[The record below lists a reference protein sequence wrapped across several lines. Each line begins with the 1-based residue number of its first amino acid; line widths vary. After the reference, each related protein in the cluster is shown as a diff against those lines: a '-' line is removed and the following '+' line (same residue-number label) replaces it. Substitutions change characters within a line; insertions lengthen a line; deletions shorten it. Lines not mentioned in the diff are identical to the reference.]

1 MWLFGFILFTI
12 TVNLISTENPEIPG
26 EEHLPKLTNSS
37 LQLHLA
43 GQWQDL
49 QALQRECKDG
59 TFGYRCLFTC
69 RCYRNRVCDK
79 ETGRCPRDEC
89 ANGYWGQGCQLDN
102 NCFYNGRARS
112 YQGTKSVTDSLFTCQ
127 RWDTQTPHRH
137 SYNGQDFPDRRLP
150 DNFCRTTKDAARP
163 WCYTTDRD
171 KRWEHCNINNCN
183 CPTWRFG
190 PNCEQECH
198 CADISEA
205 CDSILGICSS
215 GCAQGWDG
223 YNCQTPTACP
233 TNKYGWDCTKT
244 CFCKNSLHCNRYT
257 GPTDKCECKD
267 GYFNPPFCQAV
278 TPPEILYFNNDK
290 VNPGQPAIFNC
301 TVTAFPTPTPEEIL
315 LEGIPSN
322 RKVERLQSKEM
333 NPYLYTRYNIWKVE
347 SVKEEESVTCT
358 VKGRAGTK
366 SQTVKANVYQLPV
379 LSHPP
384 NIAKEG
390 PGVRDVVINWL
401 PWSKANGDK
410 GEPPIMWYSIWLN
423 TIDQGK
429 EEKAGIVTHFNCGK
443 VCNFTIEELEPNTE
457 YGVRISTR
465 RDGEGGEGIPGP
477 VRLFKTLCAAPSQ
490 PPLIES
496 VTSSFEYNSSFPET
510 QLIIM
515 WRDPPEE
522 TWHCTSISEY
532 RIHLFNKSQRDT
544 IKVEGDIP
552 GNLKNVKSVVIPSL
566 VPATEYCVT
575 MSFSNGQ
582 EMSSPKSEEKC
593 IVTLQTTPAAPR
605 NLKLVERSSSS
616 LTVTWEAP
624 LRSSSKIDAYR
635 IILWKGFWKEMAE
648 KRGIE
653 IRPSASKLQYTIE
666 DLDSNSQYNVEV
678 KAVNSAGEGDPSSL
692 LVVSTLEGVPSEVTS
707 FKNESRTDHSISLI
721 WKKPEMS
728 NGNINSYLVT
738 CDPGNSKAQKKVVP
752 NTTNR
757 VTITGLQSGTL
768 FNCSISAST
777 SQGHGPV
784 KSITVWTKSIDPIQ
798 PPVPVILERSATTM
812 TLALQPLEDENI
824 SFYRIIVEETS
835 SAASYRISKRGVEDA
850 IRDVRLDFK
859 GAKER
864 DVRAYIAAQ
873 LPRDHPYRTFVVG
886 DNNTYEGYYNAPLE
900 PRREYSIWYGA
911 YTVLDGMEKKSFSLA
926 LSEEARRVTTAP
938 ENNHVPVIVAVIV
951 VFILLILVFALFL
964 FLWRKRHIASER
976 EKAEMPNFGPTIIP
990 EPDTSTPSTPVDDIE
1005 IEPLLEPSSGT
1016 DGDSEPVYGNVGL
1029 CTIVPVKVED
1039 LWDYVK
1045 ANKINEAEGLKR
1057 EYRLIPAG
1065 LTASCEIAKKSEN
1078 KDKNRYGNIIAYDH
1092 SRVILKPV
1100 NGDIHDDYTNAN
1112 YIEGYKKTKAYIA
1125 AQGPTKTTMND
1136 IWRMVWEEKSR
1147 TVIMLTN
1154 PTETGKKKCE
1164 QYWPDPTETKEYAGI
1179 KVKLVSVESH
1189 PDFSIRTFHIQKD
1202 GENRIIKQFHYTTW
1216 PDHGVPRF
1224 GHSLLLMR
1232 QKIRAYDALS
1242 NGPPIVHC
1250 SAGVGRTGTYIAVDV
1265 NLEQAK
1271 HEGLI
1276 DVHNF
1281 VQLMR
1286 TQRVNMVQT
1295 LEQYIFVYDVLLEA
1309 LICGDT
1315 TMAAATFPVTLSEM
1329 LEYDQ
1334 SIGKTKLEEQF
1345 EVLNLISSTIEKED
1359 TTVALKPENIFK
1371 NRDKNVI
1378 PANRCRPYLVTP
1390 VEDYNNYINAVFL
1403 NGYRRKDAFIVTQ
1416 MPLPNT
1422 AVDFW
1427 RMIYDQNSYCIV
1439 MLNEI
1444 EETDEMCQQYWT
1456 LETCG
1461 EKFGPFIVE
1470 TTAEIKS
1477 DPSITVR
1484 DFTITNT
1491 LNPQEVPR
1499 VVRQFHFHRWP
1510 DASPVPNT
1518 KASLLDLLENVDN
1531 WQKQFT
1537 NTPVTVHCM
1546 NGVDRSGLFVAAS
1559 CIVERIK
1566 SDREVDVFQSIKQM
1580 RQNRSQLICNMEQYR
1595 FCHELALE
1603 YLQTSSTS

>member
-12 TVNLISTENPEIPG
+12 TVNLISTENP
-26 EEHLPKLTNSS
+26 
-37 LQLHLA
+37 
-43 GQWQDL
+43 DL

-333 NPYLYTRYNIWKVE
+333 NPYLYTRYNIWKME

-605 NLKLVERSSSS
+605 NLKLVERTSSS

-666 DLDSNSQYNVEV
+666 DLDSNSQYNIEV

-990 EPDTSTPSTPVDDIE
+990 EPDTSTPSTPVELAQWYRNDIE

-1202 GENRIIKQFHYTTW
+1202 GENRTIKQFHYTTW

-1315 TMAAATFPVTLSEM
+1315 TMAAATFPATLSEM

>member
-1 MWLFGFILFTI
+1 MLLIGLLLFTFL
-12 TVNLISTENPEIPG
+12 VNPISTEISDLEA
-26 EEHLPKLTNSS
+26 
-37 LQLHLA
+37 LQL
-43 GQWQDL
+43 Q
-49 QALQRECKDG
+49 CKDG

-69 RCYRNRVCDK
+69 RCYRDRVCDK

-89 ANGYWGQGCQLDN
+89 ANGFWGQGCQLDN

-112 YQGTKSVTDSLFTCQ
+112 YMGTKSVTDSLFTCQ
-127 RWDTQTPHRH
+127 RWDSQVPHRH
-137 SYNGQDFPDRRLP
+137 SYNGNDFPDRRLP
-150 DNFCRTTKDAARP
+150 DKFCRTTKDAARP
-163 WCYTTDRD
+163 WCYTSDKD

-190 PNCEQECH
+190 PNCEKECH

-215 GCAQGWDG
+215 GCAQGWEG
-223 YNCQTPTACP
+223 YNCQT
-233 TNKYGWDCTKT
+233 
-244 CFCKNSLHCNRYT
+244 L
-257 GPTDKCECKD
+257 
-267 GYFNPPFCQAV
+267 

-301 TVTAFPTPTPEEIL
+301 TVTAYPTPGKDEIR
-315 LEGIPSN
+315 LEGISSD
-322 RKVERLQSKEM
+322 RKVERLQSKEL
-333 NPYLYTRYNIWKVE
+333 NPYLYTRFNVWKVD
-347 SVKEEESVTCT
+347 SVKEEETVTCA
-358 VKGRAGTK
+358 VSGKAGTK
-366 SQTVKANVYQLPV
+366 TRTIKANVYKLPV
-379 LSHPP
+379 LSQPP
-384 NIAKEG
+384 KIAKEG
-390 PGVRDVVINWL
+390 PGVREVVITWL
-401 PWSKANGDK
+401 PWSKANGDV
-410 GEPPIMWYSIWLN
+410 GEPPIMWYSIWLQKLG
-423 TIDQGK
+423 TGR
-429 EEKAGIVTHFNCGK
+429 EEKVGIVTHFNCGK
-443 VCNFTIEELEPNTE
+443 ECNFTIDELEPNTE
-457 YGVRISTR
+457 YAVRVSTR
-465 RDGEGGEGIPGP
+465 RDGEGGEGPPGP
-477 VRLFKTLCAAPSQ
+477 PRRFRTLCGAPSE

-496 VTSSFEYNSSFPET
+496 VTSTFEYNSSFPET
-510 QLIIM
+510 QLIVM
-515 WRDPPEE
+515 WRDPPMQ
-522 TWHCTSISEY
+522 TWNCNNISTY
-532 RIHLFNKSQRDT
+532 LIHLNSKSTDYGQRNAILVSGDT
-544 IKVEGDIP
+544 P
-552 GNLKNVKSVVIPSL
+552 GNFKNIKSAVIPDL
-566 VPATEYCVT
+566 IPATTYCVT
-575 MSFSNGQ
+575 MSFANGQ
-582 EMSSPKSEEKC
+582 EMHSPKSEEKC
-593 IVTLQTTPAAPR
+593 LVTLQTTPAAPR
-605 NLKLVERSSSS
+605 NLKLVRRSSASI
-616 LTVTWEAP
+616 TVTWEAP
-624 LRSSSKIDAYR
+624 LRSSKGIKAYM
-635 IILWKGFWKEMAE
+635 IILWKGFWKEMAQNT
-648 KRGIE
+648 KIE
-653 IRPSASKLQYTIE
+653 VRPISSKMEYTIE
-666 DLDSNSQYNVEV
+666 DLESNTQYNIQVM
-678 KAVNSAGEGDPSSL
+678 AVNSAGEGDPTP
-692 LVVSTLEGVPSEVTS
+692 TLSVTTSEGVPSEVTS
-707 FKNESRTDHSISLI
+707 FKNESRTDNSISLV
-721 WKKPEMS
+721 WKEPTLS
-728 NGNINSYLVT
+728 NGKIKSYLVS
-738 CDPGNSKAQKKVVP
+738 CGYGNSKLQEKIVP
-752 NTTNR
+752 STANR
-757 VTITGLQSGTL
+757 VTINGLRSGTVY
-768 FNCSISAST
+768 NCSISAAT
-777 SQGHGPV
+777 NQGYGPT
-784 KSITVWTKSIDPIQ
+784 KSVSVWTKSIDPIQ
-798 PPVPVILERSATTM
+798 PPAPVILERTPTTM
-812 TLALQPLEDENI
+812 TISLQPLNEENI

-835 SAASYRISKRGVEDA
+835 SASSYRISKRGVADG

-859 GAKER
+859 RAKER
-864 DVRAYIAAQ
+864 DIRAYIAAQ
-873 LPRDHPYRTFVVG
+873 LPRDHSYQLFIVG

-911 YTVLDGMEKKSFSLA
+911 YTILDGMEKKSFSLA

-990 EPDTSTPSTPVDDIE
+990 EPDTSTPSTPVELAQWYRNDIE
-1005 IEPLLEPSSGT
+1005 IEPLIEPSSGT

-1065 LTASCEIAKKSEN
+1065 LTASCEIAKKTEN

-1112 YIEGYKKTKAYIA
+1112 FIEGYKKPKAYIA
-1125 AQGPTKTTMND
+1125 AQGPTKSTMND
-1136 IWRMVWEEKSR
+1136 IWRMVWEEKSK

-1164 QYWPDPTETKEYAGI
+1164 QYWPDAGETKEYAGI
-1179 KVKLVSVESH
+1179 KVKQVSIESL

-1202 GENRIIKQFHYTTW
+1202 GENRTIKQFHYTTW

-1232 QKIRAYDALS
+1232 QKIRAYDPLN

-1265 NLEQAK
+1265 NLEEAK
-1271 HEGLI
+1271 HEGII

-1315 TMAAATFPVTLSEM
+1315 TISTSTYPEALSEM

-1334 SIGKTKLEEQF
+1334 SIGKSKLEEQY
-1345 EVLNLISSTIEKED
+1345 EVLNLISSTMEKED
-1359 TTVALKPENIFK
+1359 TSAALKPENIFK
-1371 NRDKNVI
+1371 NRDKNVV

-1403 NGYRRKDAFIVTQ
+1403 NSYRRKDSFIVTQ

-1444 EETDEMCQQYWT
+1444 EESDEMCQQYWT

-1477 DPSITVR
+1477 DPSISVR

-1510 DASPVPNT
+1510 EGSPVPNT
-1518 KASLLDLLENVDN
+1518 KASLLDLLENVET
-1531 WQKQFT
+1531 WQKQFK

-1546 NGVDRSGLFVAAS
+1546 NGVDQSGLFVAAS

-1566 SDREVDVFQSIKQM
+1566 TDREVDVFQSVKQM
-1580 RQNRSQLICNMEQYR
+1580 RLNRSQLICNMEQYR

-1603 YLQTSSTS
+1603 YVQSTSAS

>member
-666 DLDSNSQYNVEV
+666 DLDSNSQYNIEV

-990 EPDTSTPSTPVDDIE
+990 EPDTSTPSTPVE
-1005 IEPLLEPSSGT
+1005 LAQW
-1016 DGDSEPVYGNVGL
+1016 YRM
-1029 CTIVPVKVED
+1029 PVKVED

-1164 QYWPDPTETKEYAGI
+1164 QYWPDPTETKEYARI

-1202 GENRIIKQFHYTTW
+1202 GENRTIKQFHYTTW

-1315 TMAAATFPVTLSEM
+1315 TMAAATFPATLSEM

-1518 KASLLDLLENVDN
+1518 KASLLDLLENVDT
-1531 WQKQFT
+1531 WQKQFK

-1546 NGVDRSGLFVAAS
+1546 NGVDRSGVFVAAS

>member
-1 MWLFGFILFTI
+1 MLLIGLLLFTFL
-12 TVNLISTENPEIPG
+12 VNPISTEISDLEA
-26 EEHLPKLTNSS
+26 
-37 LQLHLA
+37 LQL
-43 GQWQDL
+43 Q
-49 QALQRECKDG
+49 CKDG

-69 RCYRNRVCDK
+69 RCYRDRVCDK

-89 ANGYWGQGCQLDN
+89 ANGFWGQGCQLDN

-112 YQGTKSVTDSLFTCQ
+112 YMGTKSVTDSLFTCQ
-127 RWDTQTPHRH
+127 RWDSQVPHRH
-137 SYNGQDFPDRRLP
+137 SYNGNDFPDRRLP
-150 DNFCRTTKDAARP
+150 DKFCRTTKDAARP
-163 WCYTTDRD
+163 WCYTSDKD

-190 PNCEQECH
+190 PNCEKECH

-215 GCAQGWDG
+215 GCAQGWEG
-223 YNCQTPTACP
+223 YNCQT
-233 TNKYGWDCTKT
+233 
-244 CFCKNSLHCNRYT
+244 
-257 GPTDKCECKD
+257 
-267 GYFNPPFCQAV
+267 
-278 TPPEILYFNNDK
+278 
-290 VNPGQPAIFNC
+290 
-301 TVTAFPTPTPEEIL
+301 
-315 LEGIPSN
+315 
-322 RKVERLQSKEM
+322 
-333 NPYLYTRYNIWKVE
+333 
-347 SVKEEESVTCT
+347 
-358 VKGRAGTK
+358 
-366 SQTVKANVYQLPV
+366 QLPV
-379 LSHPP
+379 LSQPP
-384 NIAKEG
+384 KIAKEG
-390 PGVRDVVINWL
+390 PGVREVVITWL
-401 PWSKANGDK
+401 PWSKANGDV
-410 GEPPIMWYSIWLN
+410 GEPPIMWYSIWLQKLG
-423 TIDQGK
+423 TGR
-429 EEKAGIVTHFNCGK
+429 EEKVGIVTHFNCGK
-443 VCNFTIEELEPNTE
+443 ECNFTIDELEPNTE
-457 YGVRISTR
+457 YAVRVSTR
-465 RDGEGGEGIPGP
+465 RDGEGGEGPPGP
-477 VRLFKTLCAAPSQ
+477 PRRFRTLCGAPSE

-496 VTSSFEYNSSFPET
+496 VTSTFEYNSSFPET
-510 QLIIM
+510 QLIVM
-515 WRDPPEE
+515 WRDPPMQ
-522 TWHCTSISEY
+522 TWNCNNISTY
-532 RIHLFNKSQRDT
+532 LIHLNSKSTDYGQRNAILVSGDT
-544 IKVEGDIP
+544 P
-552 GNLKNVKSVVIPSL
+552 GNFKNIKSAVIPDL
-566 VPATEYCVT
+566 IPATTYCVT
-575 MSFSNGQ
+575 MSFANGQ
-582 EMSSPKSEEKC
+582 EMHSPKSEEKC
-593 IVTLQTTPAAPR
+593 LVTLQTTPAAPR
-605 NLKLVERSSSS
+605 NLKLVRRSSASI
-616 LTVTWEAP
+616 TVTWEAP
-624 LRSSSKIDAYR
+624 LRSSKGIKAYM
-635 IILWKGFWKEMAE
+635 IILWKGFWKEMAQNT
-648 KRGIE
+648 KIE
-653 IRPSASKLQYTIE
+653 VRPISSKMEYTIE
-666 DLDSNSQYNVEV
+666 DLESNTQYNIQVM
-678 KAVNSAGEGDPSSL
+678 AVNSAGEGDPTP
-692 LVVSTLEGVPSEVTS
+692 TLSVTTSEGVPSEVTS
-707 FKNESRTDHSISLI
+707 FKNESRTDNSISLV
-721 WKKPEMS
+721 WKEPTLS
-728 NGNINSYLVT
+728 NGKIKSYLVS
-738 CDPGNSKAQKKVVP
+738 CGYGNSKLQEKIVP
-752 NTTNR
+752 STANR
-757 VTITGLQSGTL
+757 VTINGLRSGTVY
-768 FNCSISAST
+768 NCSISAAT
-777 SQGHGPV
+777 NQGYGPT
-784 KSITVWTKSIDPIQ
+784 KSVSVWTKSIDPIQ
-798 PPVPVILERSATTM
+798 PPAPVILERTPTTM
-812 TLALQPLEDENI
+812 TISLQPLNEENI

-835 SAASYRISKRGVEDA
+835 SASSYRISKRGVADG

-859 GAKER
+859 RAKER
-864 DVRAYIAAQ
+864 DIRAYIAAQ
-873 LPRDHPYRTFVVG
+873 LPRDHSYQLFIVG

-911 YTVLDGMEKKSFSLA
+911 YTILDGMEKKSFSLA

-990 EPDTSTPSTPVDDIE
+990 EPDTSTPSTPVELAQWYRNDIE
-1005 IEPLLEPSSGT
+1005 IEPLIEPSSGT

-1065 LTASCEIAKKSEN
+1065 LTASCEIAKKTEN

-1112 YIEGYKKTKAYIA
+1112 FIEGYKKPKAYIA
-1125 AQGPTKTTMND
+1125 AQGPTKSTMND
-1136 IWRMVWEEKSR
+1136 IWRMVWEEKSK

-1164 QYWPDPTETKEYAGI
+1164 QYWPDAGETKEYAGI
-1179 KVKLVSVESH
+1179 KVKQVSIESL

-1202 GENRIIKQFHYTTW
+1202 GENRTIKQFHYTTW

-1232 QKIRAYDALS
+1232 QKIRAYDPLN

-1265 NLEQAK
+1265 NLEEAK
-1271 HEGLI
+1271 HEGII

-1315 TMAAATFPVTLSEM
+1315 TISTSTYPEALSEM

-1334 SIGKTKLEEQF
+1334 SIGKSKLEEQY
-1345 EVLNLISSTIEKED
+1345 EVLNLISSTMEKED
-1359 TTVALKPENIFK
+1359 TSAALKPENIFK
-1371 NRDKNVI
+1371 NRDKNVV

-1403 NGYRRKDAFIVTQ
+1403 NSYRRKDSFIVTQ

-1444 EETDEMCQQYWT
+1444 EESDEMCQQYWT

-1477 DPSITVR
+1477 DPSISVR

-1510 DASPVPNT
+1510 EGSPVPNT
-1518 KASLLDLLENVDN
+1518 KASLLDLLENVET
-1531 WQKQFT
+1531 WQKQFK

-1546 NGVDRSGLFVAAS
+1546 NGVDQSGLFVAAS

-1566 SDREVDVFQSIKQM
+1566 TDREVDVFQSVKQM
-1580 RQNRSQLICNMEQYR
+1580 RLNRSQLICNMEQYR

-1603 YLQTSSTS
+1603 YVQSTSAS

>member
-1 MWLFGFILFTI
+1 MFLTGLLIFTFL
-12 TVNLISTENPEIPG
+12 VNPISTEISDLEA
-26 EEHLPKLTNSS
+26 
-37 LQLHLA
+37 LQL
-43 GQWQDL
+43 Q
-49 QALQRECKDG
+49 CKDG

-69 RCYRNRVCDK
+69 RCFRDRVCDK

-89 ANGYWGQGCQLDN
+89 ANGFWGQGCQLDN

-112 YQGTKSVTDSLFTCQ
+112 YMGTKSVTDSLFTCQ
-127 RWDTQTPHRH
+127 RWDSQVPHRH
-137 SYNGQDFPDRRLP
+137 SYNGNDFPDRRLP
-150 DNFCRTTKDAARP
+150 DKFCRTTKDAARP
-163 WCYTTDRD
+163 WCYTTDSN

-190 PNCEQECH
+190 PNCEKECH

-215 GCAQGWDG
+215 GCAQGWEG
-223 YNCQTPTACP
+223 YNCQT
-233 TNKYGWDCTKT
+233 
-244 CFCKNSLHCNRYT
+244 
-257 GPTDKCECKD
+257 
-267 GYFNPPFCQAV
+267 
-278 TPPEILYFNNDK
+278 
-290 VNPGQPAIFNC
+290 
-301 TVTAFPTPTPEEIL
+301 
-315 LEGIPSN
+315 
-322 RKVERLQSKEM
+322 
-333 NPYLYTRYNIWKVE
+333 
-347 SVKEEESVTCT
+347 
-358 VKGRAGTK
+358 
-366 SQTVKANVYQLPV
+366 QLPV
-379 LSHPP
+379 LSQPP
-384 NIAKEG
+384 KIAKEG
-390 PGVRDVVINWL
+390 PGVREVVITWL
-401 PWSKANGDK
+401 PWSKANGDV
-410 GEPPIMWYSIWLN
+410 GEPPIMWYSIWLQKLG
-423 TIDQGK
+423 TGR
-429 EEKAGIVTHFNCGK
+429 EEKVGIVTHFNCGK
-443 VCNFTIEELEPNTE
+443 ECNFTIDELEPNTE
-457 YGVRISTR
+457 YAVRISTR
-465 RDGEGGEGIPGP
+465 RDGEGGEGAPGP
-477 VRLFKTLCAAPSQ
+477 LRRFRTLCGAPSE

-496 VTSSFEYNSSFPET
+496 VTSTFEYNSSFPET
-510 QLIIM
+510 QLIVM
-515 WRDPPEE
+515 WRDPPKQ
-522 TWHCTSISEY
+522 TWNCNNISTY
-532 RIHLFNKSQRDT
+532 LIHLNSKSTDYGQRNAILVSGDT
-544 IKVEGDIP
+544 PGDFKNIK
-552 GNLKNVKSVVIPSL
+552 SAVIPDL
-566 VPATEYCVT
+566 IPATTYCVT
-575 MSFSNGQ
+575 MSFANGQ
-582 EMSSPKSEEKC
+582 EMYSPKSEEKC
-593 IVTLQTTPAAPR
+593 LVTLQTTPAAPR
-605 NLKLVERSSSS
+605 HLKLVKPTSTSI
-616 LTVTWEAP
+616 TFTWEAP
-624 LRSSSKIDAYR
+624 LRSSKGIKAYM
-635 IILWKGFWKEMAE
+635 IVLWKGFWKEMAQNT
-648 KRGIE
+648 RIE
-653 IRPSASKLQYTIE
+653 VRPISSKMEYTIDE
-666 DLDSNSQYNVEV
+666 LESNTQYNIQVM
-678 KAVNSAGEGDPSSL
+678 AVNSAGEGDPTP
-692 LVVSTLEGVPSEVTS
+692 TLSVTTKEGVPSEVTS
-707 FKNESRTDHSISLI
+707 FKNESRTDNSISLV
-721 WKKPEMS
+721 WKEPGLS
-728 NGNINSYLVT
+728 NGKIKFYLIS
-738 CDPGNSKAQKKVVP
+738 CGYGNSKPQQKQVP
-752 NTTNR
+752 STANR
-757 VTITGLQSGTL
+757 VTINGLRSGTAY
-768 FNCSISAST
+768 NCSISAAT
-777 SQGHGPV
+777 NQGNGPS

-798 PPVPVILERSATTM
+798 PPAPVILERTPTTM
-812 TLALQPLEDENI
+812 TISLQPLNEENI

-835 SAASYRISKRGVEDA
+835 SASSSYRISKRGVADG

-859 GAKER
+859 RAKER

-873 LPRDHPYRTFVVG
+873 LPRDHSYQLFVVG

-911 YTVLDGMEKKSFSLA
+911 YTILDGMEKKSFSLA
-926 LSEEARRVTTAP
+926 LGEEARRVTTAP

-990 EPDTSTPSTPVDDIE
+990 EPDTSTPSTPVELAQWYRNDIE
-1005 IEPLLEPSSGT
+1005 IEPLIEPSSGT

-1065 LTASCEIAKKSEN
+1065 LTASCEIAKKTEN

-1092 SRVILKPV
+1092 SRVILRPV

-1112 YIEGYKKTKAYIA
+1112 FIEGYKKPKAYIA
-1125 AQGPTKTTMND
+1125 AQGPTKSTMND
-1136 IWRMVWEEKSR
+1136 IWRMVWEEKSK
-1147 TVIMLTN
+1147 TIIMLTN

-1164 QYWPDPTETKEYAGI
+1164 QYWPDASETKEYAGI
-1179 KVKLVSVESH
+1179 KVKQVSIESL

-1202 GENRIIKQFHYTTW
+1202 GENRTIKQFHYTTW

-1232 QKIRAYDALS
+1232 QKIRAYDPLN

-1265 NLEQAK
+1265 NLEEAK
-1271 HEGLI
+1271 HEGII

-1315 TMAAATFPVTLSEM
+1315 TISTATYPEALSEM

-1334 SIGKTKLEEQF
+1334 SIGKSKLEEQY
-1345 EVLNLISSTIEKED
+1345 EVLNLISSTMEKED
-1359 TTVALKPENIFK
+1359 TSAALKPENIFK
-1371 NRDKNVI
+1371 NRDKNVV

-1403 NGYRRKDAFIVTQ
+1403 NSYRRKDSFIVTQ

-1444 EETDEMCQQYWT
+1444 EESDEMCQQYWT

-1510 DASPVPNT
+1510 EGSPVPNT
-1518 KASLLDLLENVDN
+1518 KASLLDLLENVET
-1531 WQKQFT
+1531 WQKQFK

-1566 SDREVDVFQSIKQM
+1566 TDREVDVFQSVKQM
-1580 RQNRSQLICNMEQYR
+1580 RLNRSQLICNMEQYR
-1595 FCHELALE
+1595 FCHELAME
-1603 YLQTSSTS
+1603 YLQSSSAS

>member
-12 TVNLISTENPEIPG
+12 TVNLISTENP
-26 EEHLPKLTNSS
+26 
-37 LQLHLA
+37 
-43 GQWQDL
+43 DL

-666 DLDSNSQYNVEV
+666 DLDSNSQYNIEV

-990 EPDTSTPSTPVDDIE
+990 EPDTSTPSTPVELAQWYRNDIE

-1164 QYWPDPTETKEYAGI
+1164 QYWPDPTETKEYARI

-1202 GENRIIKQFHYTTW
+1202 GENRTIKQFHYTTW

-1315 TMAAATFPVTLSEM
+1315 TMAAATFPATLSEM

-1518 KASLLDLLENVDN
+1518 KASLLDLLENVDT
-1531 WQKQFT
+1531 WQKQFK

-1546 NGVDRSGLFVAAS
+1546 NGVDRSGVFVAAS

>member
-1 MWLFGFILFTI
+1 MLLIGLLLFTFL
-12 TVNLISTENPEIPG
+12 VNPISTEISDLEA
-26 EEHLPKLTNSS
+26 
-37 LQLHLA
+37 LQL
-43 GQWQDL
+43 Q
-49 QALQRECKDG
+49 CKDG

-69 RCYRNRVCDK
+69 RCYRDRVCDK

-89 ANGYWGQGCQLDN
+89 ANGFWGQGCQLDN

-112 YQGTKSVTDSLFTCQ
+112 YMGTKSVTDSLFTCQ
-127 RWDTQTPHRH
+127 RWDSQVPHRH
-137 SYNGQDFPDRRLP
+137 SYNGNDFPDRRLP
-150 DNFCRTTKDAARP
+150 DKFCRTTKDAARP
-163 WCYTTDRD
+163 WCYTSDKD

-190 PNCEQECH
+190 PNCEKECH

-215 GCAQGWDG
+215 GCAQGWEG

-244 CFCKNSLHCNRYT
+244 CYCKNPLHCNRYT
-257 GPTDKCECKD
+257 GPTDKCECKE
-267 GYFNPPFCQAV
+267 GYFHQGDGFCQAV

-301 TVTAFPTPTPEEIL
+301 TVTAYPTPGKDEIR
-315 LEGIPSN
+315 LEGISSD
-322 RKVERLQSKEM
+322 RKVERLQSKEL
-333 NPYLYTRYNIWKVE
+333 NPYLYTRFNVWKVD
-347 SVKEEESVTCT
+347 SVKEEETVTCA
-358 VKGRAGTK
+358 VSGKAGTK
-366 SQTVKANVYQLPV
+366 TRTIKANVYKLPV
-379 LSHPP
+379 LSQPP
-384 NIAKEG
+384 KIAKEG
-390 PGVRDVVINWL
+390 PGVREVVITWL
-401 PWSKANGDK
+401 PWSKANGDV
-410 GEPPIMWYSIWLN
+410 GEPPIMWYSIWLQKLG
-423 TIDQGK
+423 TGR
-429 EEKAGIVTHFNCGK
+429 EEKVGIVTHFNCGK
-443 VCNFTIEELEPNTE
+443 ECNFTIDELEPNTE
-457 YGVRISTR
+457 YAVRVSTR
-465 RDGEGGEGIPGP
+465 RDGEGGEGPPGP
-477 VRLFKTLCAAPSQ
+477 PRRFRTLCGAPSE

-496 VTSSFEYNSSFPET
+496 VTSTFEYNSSFPET
-510 QLIIM
+510 QLIVM
-515 WRDPPEE
+515 WRDPPMQ
-522 TWHCTSISEY
+522 TWNCNNISTY
-532 RIHLFNKSQRDT
+532 LIHLNSKSTDYGQRNAILVSGDT
-544 IKVEGDIP
+544 P
-552 GNLKNVKSVVIPSL
+552 GNFKNIKSAVIPDL
-566 VPATEYCVT
+566 IPATTYCVT
-575 MSFSNGQ
+575 MSFANGQ
-582 EMSSPKSEEKC
+582 EMHSPKSEEKC
-593 IVTLQTTPAAPR
+593 LVTLQTTPAAPR
-605 NLKLVERSSSS
+605 NLKLVRRSSASI
-616 LTVTWEAP
+616 TVTWEAP
-624 LRSSSKIDAYR
+624 LRSSKGIKAYM
-635 IILWKGFWKEMAE
+635 IILWKGFWKEMAQNT
-648 KRGIE
+648 KIE
-653 IRPSASKLQYTIE
+653 VRPISSKMEYTIE
-666 DLDSNSQYNVEV
+666 DLESNTQYNIQVM
-678 KAVNSAGEGDPSSL
+678 AVNSAGEGDPTP
-692 LVVSTLEGVPSEVTS
+692 TLSVTTSEGVPSEVTS
-707 FKNESRTDHSISLI
+707 FKNESRTDNSISLV
-721 WKKPEMS
+721 WKEPTLS
-728 NGNINSYLVT
+728 NGKIKSYLVS
-738 CDPGNSKAQKKVVP
+738 CGYGNSKLQEKIVP
-752 NTTNR
+752 STANR
-757 VTITGLQSGTL
+757 VTINGLRSGTVY
-768 FNCSISAST
+768 NCSISAAT
-777 SQGHGPV
+777 NQGYGPT
-784 KSITVWTKSIDPIQ
+784 KSVSVWTKSIDPIQ
-798 PPVPVILERSATTM
+798 PPAPVILERTPTTM
-812 TLALQPLEDENI
+812 TISLQPLNEENI

-835 SAASYRISKRGVEDA
+835 SASSYRISKRGVADG

-859 GAKER
+859 RAKER
-864 DVRAYIAAQ
+864 DIRAYIAAQ
-873 LPRDHPYRTFVVG
+873 LPRDHSYQLFIVG

-911 YTVLDGMEKKSFSLA
+911 YTILDGMEKKSFSLA

-990 EPDTSTPSTPVDDIE
+990 EPDTSTPSTPVELAQWYRNDIE
-1005 IEPLLEPSSGT
+1005 IEPLIEPSSGT

-1065 LTASCEIAKKSEN
+1065 LTASCEIAKKTEN

-1112 YIEGYKKTKAYIA
+1112 FIEGYKKPKAYIA
-1125 AQGPTKTTMND
+1125 AQGPTKSTMND
-1136 IWRMVWEEKSR
+1136 IWRMVWEEKSK

-1164 QYWPDPTETKEYAGI
+1164 QYWPDAGETKEYAGI
-1179 KVKLVSVESH
+1179 KVKQVSIESL

-1202 GENRIIKQFHYTTW
+1202 GENRTIKQFHYTTW

-1232 QKIRAYDALS
+1232 QKIRAYDPLN

-1265 NLEQAK
+1265 NLEEAK
-1271 HEGLI
+1271 HEGII

-1315 TMAAATFPVTLSEM
+1315 TISTSTYPEALSEM

-1334 SIGKTKLEEQF
+1334 SIGKSKLEEQY
-1345 EVLNLISSTIEKED
+1345 EVLNLISSTMEKED
-1359 TTVALKPENIFK
+1359 TSAALKPENIFK
-1371 NRDKNVI
+1371 NRDKNVV

-1403 NGYRRKDAFIVTQ
+1403 NSYRRKDSFIVTQ

-1444 EETDEMCQQYWT
+1444 EESDEMCQQYWT

-1477 DPSITVR
+1477 DPSISVR

-1510 DASPVPNT
+1510 EGSPVPNT
-1518 KASLLDLLENVDN
+1518 KASLLDLLENVET
-1531 WQKQFT
+1531 WQKQFK

-1546 NGVDRSGLFVAAS
+1546 NGVDQSGLFVAAS

-1566 SDREVDVFQSIKQM
+1566 TDREVDVFQSVKQM
-1580 RQNRSQLICNMEQYR
+1580 RLNRSQLICNMEQYR

-1603 YLQTSSTS
+1603 YVQSTSAS

>member
-666 DLDSNSQYNVEV
+666 DLDSNSQYNIEV

-1164 QYWPDPTETKEYAGI
+1164 QYWPDPTETKEYARI

-1202 GENRIIKQFHYTTW
+1202 GENRTIKQFHYTTW

-1315 TMAAATFPVTLSEM
+1315 TMAAATFPATLSEM

-1518 KASLLDLLENVDN
+1518 KASLLDLLENVDT
-1531 WQKQFT
+1531 WQKQFK

-1546 NGVDRSGLFVAAS
+1546 NGVDRSGVFVAAS

>member
-1 MWLFGFILFTI
+1 MLLVGLLFFTFI
-12 TVNLISTENPEIPG
+12 VNPVTTEN
-26 EEHLPKLTNSS
+26 S
-37 LQLHLA
+37 
-43 GQWQDL
+43 DL
-49 QALQRECKDG
+49 EALQRECKDG

-79 ETGRCPRDEC
+79 KTGRCPRDEC
-89 ANGYWGQGCQLDN
+89 ANGFWGQGCQLDN

-112 YQGTKSVTDSLFTCQ
+112 YMGTKSVTDSLFTCQ
-127 RWDTQTPHRH
+127 RWDTQDPHRH

-150 DNFCRTTKDAARP
+150 DSFCRTTKDAARP
-163 WCYTTDRD
+163 WCYTTDKN

-215 GCAQGWDG
+215 GCAQGWEG
-223 YNCQTPTACP
+223 YNCQT
-233 TNKYGWDCTKT
+233 
-244 CFCKNSLHCNRYT
+244 
-257 GPTDKCECKD
+257 
-267 GYFNPPFCQAV
+267 
-278 TPPEILYFNNDK
+278 
-290 VNPGQPAIFNC
+290 
-301 TVTAFPTPTPEEIL
+301 
-315 LEGIPSN
+315 
-322 RKVERLQSKEM
+322 
-333 NPYLYTRYNIWKVE
+333 
-347 SVKEEESVTCT
+347 
-358 VKGRAGTK
+358 
-366 SQTVKANVYQLPV
+366 QLPV
-379 LSHPP
+379 LSLPP

-390 PGVRDVVINWL
+390 PGVRDVAITWL
-401 PWSKANGDK
+401 PWSKVNGDV
-410 GEPPIMWYSIWLN
+410 GEPPIMWYSIWLQ
-423 TIDQGK
+423 TLGLGR
-429 EEKAGIVTHFNCGK
+429 EEKVGIVTHFNCGK
-443 VCNFTIEELEPNTE
+443 ECNFTIDELKPNTE
-457 YGVRISTR
+457 YAVRISTR
-465 RDGEGGEGIPGP
+465 RDGEGGEGTPGP
-477 VRLFKTLCAAPSQ
+477 FKKFRTLCAAPSQ

-510 QLIIM
+510 QLILM
-515 WRDPPEE
+515 WRVRHPLNLKEAISDPPLE
-522 TWHCTSISEY
+522 TWNCNNISVY
-532 RIHLFNKSQRDT
+532 LIHLNSKSADYGQKNAIFVSGDT
-544 IKVEGDIP
+544 P
-552 GNLKNVKSVVIPSL
+552 GNFKNVKSAVIPDL
-566 VPATEYCVT
+566 IPATEYCVT
-575 MSFSNGQ
+575 MSFTNGQ
-582 EMSSPKSEEKC
+582 EMHSPKSEEKC
-593 IVTLQTTPAAPR
+593 LVTVQTTPAAPR
-605 NLKLVERSSSS
+605 HLKLLDRTSSS

-624 LRSSSKIDAYR
+624 IRSSSGINAYMM
-635 IILWKGFWKEMAE
+635 ILWKGYWKEMAQTT
-648 KRGIE
+648 GIE
-653 IRPSASKLQYTIE
+653 IRPTSSLMEHTIE
-666 DLDSNSQYNVEV
+666 ELDSNTQYNIQIM
-678 KAVNSAGEGDPSSL
+678 AVNSAGQGDPTPVLSA
-692 LVVSTLEGVPSEVTS
+692 STLEGVPSEVTA
-707 FKNESRTDHSISLI
+707 FKNESRTDNSISLV
-721 WKKPEMS
+721 WKEPGLS
-728 NGNINSYLVT
+728 NGNIQSYLVS
-738 CDPGNSKAQKKVVP
+738 CKSENSQHKNRVVP
-752 NTTNR
+752 SKVTR
-757 VTITGLQSGTL
+757 VTIGGLRSGTMHT
-768 FNCSISAST
+768 CSISAST
-777 SQGHGPV
+777 SQGSGPT
-784 KSITVWTKSIDPIQ
+784 KSIKVWTKNIDPIQ
-798 PPVPVILERSATTM
+798 PPAPVILERSSTTM
-812 TLALQPLEDENI
+812 TLSLQPLEDENI

-835 SAASYRISKRGVEDA
+835 FASSYRVSKRGIEDG

-873 LPRDHPYRTFVVG
+873 LPRDHSYQVFVVG
-886 DNNTYEGYYNAPLE
+886 DNSTYEGYYNAPLE

-911 YTVLDGMEKKSFSLA
+911 YTILDGLEKKSFSQA

-938 ENNHVPVIVAVIV
+938 ENNHAPVIVAVIV

-1005 IEPLLEPSSGT
+1005 IEPLIEPSSGT
-1016 DGDSEPVYGNVGL
+1016 DGDSEPVYGNIGL

-1057 EYRLIPAG
+1057 EYRLIPVG

-1092 SRVILKPV
+1092 SRVVLKPM
-1100 NGDIHDDYTNAN
+1100 NGDVHDDYTNAN
-1112 YIEGYKKTKAYIA
+1112 YIEGYKRSKAYIA
-1125 AQGPTKTTMND
+1125 AQGPTKSTMND
-1136 IWRMVWEEKSR
+1136 IWRIVWEEKSK

-1164 QYWPDPTETKEYAGI
+1164 QYWPEASDTKEYAGI

-1189 PDFSIRTFHIQKD
+1189 PDFSIRTFHIQRD
-1202 GENRIIKQFHYTTW
+1202 GENRTIKQFHYTTW
-1216 PDHGVPRF
+1216 PDHGVPKF

-1232 QKIRAYDALS
+1232 QKIRVYDPLN

-1271 HEGLI
+1271 HEGII

-1315 TMAAATFPVTLSEM
+1315 TIPVVAYPEALSEM

-1334 SIGKTKLEEQF
+1334 SIGKSKLEEQF
-1345 EVLNLISSTIEKED
+1345 EVLNLISSTMEKED
-1359 TTVALKPENIFK
+1359 TSAALKPENIFK
-1371 NRDKNVI
+1371 NRDKNVV

-1403 NGYRRKDAFIVTQ
+1403 NGYHRKDAFIVTQ

-1499 VVRQFHFHRWP
+1499 VIRQFHFHRWQ
-1510 DASPVPNT
+1510 DGSPVPNT
-1518 KASLLDLLENVDN
+1518 KASLLDLLENVDT
-1531 WQKQFT
+1531 WQNQFK

-1546 NGVDRSGLFVAAS
+1546 DGVERSGVFVAAS
-1559 CIVERIK
+1559 CLVERIK
-1566 SDREVDVFQSIKQM
+1566 LDREVDVFQSVKQM
-1580 RQNRSQLICNMEQYR
+1580 RLNRSQLICNMEQYR

-1603 YLQTSSTS
+1603 YLQASSTS

>member
-223 YNCQTPTACP
+223 YNCQT
-233 TNKYGWDCTKT
+233 
-244 CFCKNSLHCNRYT
+244 
-257 GPTDKCECKD
+257 
-267 GYFNPPFCQAV
+267 
-278 TPPEILYFNNDK
+278 
-290 VNPGQPAIFNC
+290 
-301 TVTAFPTPTPEEIL
+301 
-315 LEGIPSN
+315 
-322 RKVERLQSKEM
+322 
-333 NPYLYTRYNIWKVE
+333 
-347 SVKEEESVTCT
+347 
-358 VKGRAGTK
+358 
-366 SQTVKANVYQLPV
+366 QLPV

-666 DLDSNSQYNVEV
+666 DLDSNSQYNIEV

-990 EPDTSTPSTPVDDIE
+990 EPDTSTPSTPVELAQWYRNDIE

-1164 QYWPDPTETKEYAGI
+1164 QYWPDPTETKEYARI

-1202 GENRIIKQFHYTTW
+1202 GENRTIKQFHYTTW

-1315 TMAAATFPVTLSEM
+1315 TMAAATFPATLSEM

-1518 KASLLDLLENVDN
+1518 KASLLDLLENVDT
-1531 WQKQFT
+1531 WQKQFK

-1546 NGVDRSGLFVAAS
+1546 NGVDRSGVFVAAS

>member
-1 MWLFGFILFTI
+1 MLLVGVVLFTLI
-12 TVNLISTENPEIPG
+12 VNPISTEN
-26 EEHLPKLTNSS
+26 S
-37 LQLHLA
+37 
-43 GQWQDL
+43 DL
-49 QALQRECKDG
+49 EALQRECKDG

-79 ETGRCPRDEC
+79 KTGRCPRDEC
-89 ANGYWGQGCQLDN
+89 ANGFWGEGCQLDN

-112 YQGTKSVTDSLFTCQ
+112 YMGTKSVTDSLFTCQ
-127 RWDTQTPHRH
+127 RWDTQDPHRH

-163 WCYTTDRD
+163 WCYTTDKN

-215 GCAQGWDG
+215 GCAQGWEG
-223 YNCQTPTACP
+223 YNCQT
-233 TNKYGWDCTKT
+233 
-244 CFCKNSLHCNRYT
+244 L
-257 GPTDKCECKD
+257 
-267 GYFNPPFCQAV
+267 
-278 TPPEILYFNNDK
+278 TPPEIIYFNNDK

-301 TVTAFPTPTPEEIL
+301 TVTAFPTPKPEEIL
-315 LEGIPSN
+315 LEGFPAD
-322 RKVERLQSKEM
+322 RKVERLQSKEL
-333 NPYLYTRYNIWKVE
+333 NPYLYTRYNVWKVD
-347 SVKEEESVTCT
+347 SVKAEEMVTCT
-358 VKGRAGTK
+358 ARGQAGTK
-366 SQTVKANVYQLPV
+366 SQTIKANVYQLPV

-384 NIAKEG
+384 KIAKEG
-390 PGVRDVVINWL
+390 PGVREVVITWL
-401 PWSKANGDK
+401 PWSKANGDV

-423 TIDQGK
+423 TLGLGR

-443 VCNFTIEELEPNTE
+443 ECNFTIEELEPNTD

-477 VRLFKTLCAAPSQ
+477 VRKFRTLCAEPSQ

-510 QLIIM
+510 QLIVM
-515 WRDPPEE
+515 WRDPPEDS
-522 TWHCTSISEY
+522 WNCNNISLY
-532 RIHLFNKSQRDT
+532 YIDLHSKTLDYGQRNTIRVAGDT
-544 IKVEGDIP
+544 P
-552 GNLKNVKSVVIPSL
+552 GNLKNVKSAVIPDL
-566 VPATEYCVT
+566 IPATEYCVT
-575 MSFSNGQ
+575 MSFTNGQ
-582 EMSSPKSEEKC
+582 EMFSPKSEEKC

-605 NLKLVERSSSS
+605 NFKLLERTSSS
-616 LTVTWEAP
+616 LTVTWDAP
-624 LRSSSKIDAYR
+624 LRSSSKIKAYR
-635 IILWKGFWKEMAE
+635 IVLWKGFWKEMAQP
-648 KRGIE
+648 RGIE
-653 IRPSASKLQYTIE
+653 IRPTSSAKEYTIE
-666 DLDSNSQYNVEV
+666 DLEPNTQYNLEI
-678 KAVNSAGEGDPSSL
+678 KAVNSAGEGDSSL
-692 LVVSTLEGVPSEVTS
+692 LSVSTSEGVPSEVTS
-707 FKNESRTDHSISLI
+707 FKNESRTAHSISLVWI
-721 WKKPEMS
+721 EPTMN
-728 NGNINSYLVT
+728 NGNIQSYLVE
-738 CDPGNSKAQKKVVP
+738 CASRNSKSHKKIVP
-752 NTTNR
+752 STANR
-757 VTITGLQSGTL
+757 VTINGLRSGTL

-777 SQGHGPV
+777 NQGSGPV
-784 KSITVWTKSIDPIQ
+784 KAIRVWTKSIDPIQ
-798 PPVPVILERSATTM
+798 PPAPVILERSTT
-812 TLALQPLEDENI
+812 TITVSLQPLEDENI

-835 SAASYRISKRGVEDA
+835 SAKSYRISKRGIEDA
-850 IRDVRLDFK
+850 IRDVRMDYK

-864 DVRAYIAAQ
+864 DVRVYIAAQ

-886 DNNTYEGYYNAPLE
+886 DNKTYEGYYNAPLE
-900 PRREYSIWYGA
+900 PRRDYSIWYGA
-911 YTVLDGMEKKSFSLA
+911 YTISDGMEKKSFSLA

-990 EPDTSTPSTPVDDIE
+990 EPDTSTPSTPVELAQWYRNDIE

-1045 ANKINEAEGLKR
+1045 ANKINDAEGLKR

-1065 LTASCEIAKKSEN
+1065 LTASCEVAKKPEN

-1092 SRVILKPV
+1092 SRVVLKPV
-1100 NGDIHDDYTNAN
+1100 HGDVHDDFTNAN
-1112 YIEGYKKTKAYIA
+1112 YIEGYKRSKAYIA
-1125 AQGPTKTTMND
+1125 AQGPTKTTMDD
-1136 IWRMVWEEKSR
+1136 IWRMVWQEKSR

-1164 QYWPDPTETKEYAGI
+1164 QYWPEPNETKDYAGI
-1179 KVKLVSVESH
+1179 KVKFVSVESH

-1202 GENRIIKQFHYTTW
+1202 GENRTIKQFHYTTW
-1216 PDHGVPRF
+1216 PDHGVPKF

-1232 QKIRAYDALS
+1232 QKIRTYDPLN

-1271 HEGLI
+1271 HEGII

-1315 TMAAATFPVTLSEM
+1315 TMAAASYPKTLSEM

-1477 DPSITVR
+1477 DPSMTVR

-1518 KASLLDLLENVDN
+1518 KASLLDLLENVDT
-1531 WQKQFT
+1531 WQKQFK

-1546 NGVDRSGLFVAAS
+1546 NGVDRSGLYVAAS

-1566 SDREVDVFQSIKQM
+1566 CDREVDVFQSIKQM

-1603 YLQTSSTS
+1603 HLQTSSSS